1 MSKREDLKS
10 LLDIYKILRQDSSEY
25 SLYKN
30 SKILKE
36 LIEKAE
42 KELEELQDEG

>member
-10 LLDIYKILRQDSSEY
+10 VLDIYKILRQDGSEY
-25 SLYKN
+25 NLYKD
-30 SKILKE
+30 SKTLEE

-42 KELEELQDEG
+42 KELEELTDEG